1 MGILFT
7 LPLSRSIGSLLLIPI
22 GQTFYYSFTNWDGF
36 TSQWIGF
43 AAYRHLFQN
52 PEFSQVLENNAV
64 MVLAIPVAI
73 ALPLGVAFLLNTQL
87 RGWRFFRS
95 VFFLPTAV
103 SWVVIA
109 FVARRFFDP
118 DKQGILQSLLDHIG
132 LGFWHPDLLAH
143 EHSALAA
150 VMITF
155 IWSVFGTNMIIFLAG
170 MSTIDQEIYDAAK
183 VDGAGSFTVM
193 VRITFPLLKRFVQ
206 FAFIISLITAFS
218 ALFSLIIVM
227 TERWAGLR
235 LDDARVLHLR
245 TGVHREQLRR
255 RCNRRRHAFP
265 AGLRRQ
271 HGAVA
276 AAEDRRLSA
285 ANWVERQSI
294 AIWRRRTSKA
304 FVYLVLFVRHGDHAL
319 PVLADGTDVVPIAV
333 PVLPRQRLLARRPGT
348 TCSHALPV
356 GRELLNSTLITLVLD
371 RS

>member
-1 MGILFT
+1 VSVQEVAGDAPRARGRSRRSPLAAQRRRMGMIFT
-7 LPLSRSIGSLLLIPI
+7 LPVAALIGSLLLIPI

-52 PEFSQVLENNAV
+52 PEFVTVLENNAV
-64 MVLAIPVAI
+64 MVLAIPIAVAF
-73 ALPLGVAFLLNTQL
+73 PLAIAFLLNTHL

-118 DKQGILQSLLDHIG
+118 DKQGILRSLLNHTG

-143 EHSALAA
+143 EHSALIA

-193 VRITFPLLKRFVQ
+193 LRITFPLLKRFVQ

-227 TERWAGLR
+227 TNGGPGYGSTTLEFFIYEQAFTENNFGVGATAG
-235 LDDARVLHLR
+235 V
-245 TGVHREQLRR
+245 
-255 RCNRRRHAFP
+255 
-265 AGLRRQ
+265 
-271 HGAVA
+271 
-276 AAEDRRLSA
+276 
-285 ANWVERQSI
+285 
-294 AIWRRRTSKA
+294 
-304 FVYLVLFVRHGDHAL
+304 VLFVL
-319 PVLADGTDVVPIAV
+319 VFAV
-333 PVLPRQRLLARRPGT
+333 SMVQLRLLRT
-348 TCSHALPV
+348 
-356 GRELLNSTLITLVLD
+356 D
-371 RS
+371 D

>member
-1 MGILFT
+1 MSIQGAAARLPRVRRSARRSPLAAQRRRMGILFT
-7 LPLSRSIGSLLLIPI
+7 LPVAALIGSLLLIPI

-43 AAYRHLFQN
+43 TAYTNLFHN
-52 PEFSQVLENNAV
+52 PEFVTVLENNAV
-64 MVLAIPVAI
+64 MVLALPISI
-73 ALPLGVAFLLNTQL
+73 ALPLAVAFLLNTHL

-118 DKQGILQSLLDHIG
+118 DKQGILRSLLDHTG

-143 EHSALAA
+143 EHSALIA

-193 VRITFPLLKRFVQ
+193 VRITFPLIKRFVQ

-227 TERWAGLR
+227 TNGGPGYGSTTLEFFIY
-235 LDDARVLHLR
+235 
-245 TGVHREQLRR
+245 EQ
-255 RCNRRRHAFP
+255 AFTENNF
-265 AGLRRQ
+265 G
-271 HGAVA
+271 VA
-276 AAEDRRLSA
+276 ATAG
-285 ANWVERQSI
+285 V
-294 AIWRRRTSKA
+294 
-304 FVYLVLFVRHGDHAL
+304 VLFVL
-319 PVLADGTDVVPIAV
+319 VFTVSMVQL
-333 PVLPRQRLLARRPGT
+333 RLL
-348 TCSHALPV
+348 
-356 GRELLNSTLITLVLD
+356 
-371 RS
+371 RSDD